1 MFLGAAVLAFAM
13 QAQSSEALSPPEEA
27 AALHFVQALTSSEIR
42 TFIPFAADPDA
53 LAGDSWIGIR
63 NFFGS
68 YNCISVGSYRAW
80 READCLVIEV
90 DGNGRLRNARHS
102 PRPIPRLWYLRVDR
116 AGGMTGAGS
125 EADFAA
131 EALVRAAD
139 DDARRAVLDRHDT
152 IVPEIAHAISAQ
164 SARTDSARLS
174 PAAMFLLERSQVS
187 NDPVTETYA
196 WCTLARLAFVRREW
210 AEGTRLGEAARAASR
225 RVDSC
230 DLAAYADF
238 VSATSGDESDYERQ
252 RILLEPLILQ
262 ADVLEEPMPALRAIN
277 TRAGNAFYVTDYG
290 TVYRY
295 LQTLLELSI
304 RYEWPEGE
312 LLARHGLARVKDAL
326 SENAEGIEA
335 EMQVAKL
342 AHRLMNREFEARAC
356 NIIGSLLMHGLN
368 EPDVN
373 PERGIPWFRRA
384 LAIVPK
390 SLPLAEVYEI
400 NLGSALVGA
409 GRLNEAEPL
418 LQSSMKRGTTGS
430 VINRLVFAEKLRH
443 AQGRYSEA
451 MDFARQGIAIGTS
464 LYVIWELKADLGN
477 LLIECGDVEAGI
489 EALRES
495 LDLIETRRA
504 LSTSN
509 GMIRAGYFATRLWVY
524 ASLLDVLVDQHRFDE
539 ALAVAERMKA
549 RSLDDIYSDDN
560 PRLALT
566 DAEKKTQREL
576 NQRIV
581 DLNRTVITSQAPAEA
596 TARKQLRAA
605 RADLEQFNSE
615 LAVRHSQ
622 NVAVQAAGNSADP
635 AASWHGAPVIEYV
648 ALPDSI
654 VAFVVRDG
662 KVHGR
667 RLPARA
673 AIARRAESLLRR
685 IEQRNLAFDDDARKL
700 YDALLA
706 PLADLLPRGNAL
718 NIVPDDFLW
727 RIPFEVLR
735 TPAHQYAGEKYAI
748 SYAPS
753 FTMLSLARNR
763 RPSASPRFLLALGDP
778 TLASS
783 TTRKAS
789 THRDLSL
796 GPLPDAAREVRAL
809 AGLYGAA
816 HSTVLTGAAATESRL
831 KKLIGDYR
839 IVHLAAH
846 GIAEDAAPLYSA
858 VVLATATGDPDDGL
872 LEMREMSELH
882 LHADLVVLS
891 SCDTARGAL
900 YAGEGVI
907 GMSWALL
914 ASGCPTTVVSQWK
927 APSRATSKLMIEFHR
942 RLLAG
947 DSKAEA
953 MRRAKMSLMRQ
964 AGYKHPLYWA
974 PFVIVGDGMSGLQMR

>member
-1 MFLGAAVLAFAM
+1 MTGPMFLGAAVLAFTI
-13 QAQSSEALSPPEEA
+13 QAQSSAALSPTDEA

-42 TFIPFAADPDA
+42 TFIPFAADPDE
-53 LAGDSWIGIR
+53 LAGDSWAGIR

-80 READCLVIEV
+80 REAEWLVIEV
-90 DGNGRLRNARHS
+90 DGDGRLRNARHS
-102 PRPIPRLWYLRVDR
+102 PRSIPRLWYLRVDR
-116 AGGMTGAGS
+116 AGRMTGVWS

-131 EALVRAAD
+131 EELVRAAD
-139 DDARRAVLDRHDT
+139 DDARRAVIDRHDT
-152 IVPEIAHAISAQ
+152 MVPEIARAISAQ
-164 SARTDSARLS
+164 AVRNDGARLN

-196 WCTLARLAFVRREW
+196 WCALARLAFVRREW
-210 AEGTRLGEAARAASR
+210 AEGARLGEAARAAAR

-230 DLAAYADF
+230 ELAAYADF
-238 VSATSGDESDYERQ
+238 VSATSGDESDYERH

-262 ADVLEEPMPALRAIN
+262 ADVLEEPMPALRALN
-277 TRAGNAFYVTDYG
+277 TRAGDAYYVADYG

-295 LQTLLELSI
+295 LQTLLELSMKF
-304 RYEWPEGE
+304 EWPEGE
-312 LLARHGLARVKDAL
+312 LLARHGMGRVKESLNEDA
-326 SENAEGIEA
+326 ETIAA
-335 EMQVAKL
+335 EMQVATL
-342 AHRLMNREFEARAC
+342 AHRLMNKEFEARAC
-356 NIIGSLLMHGLN
+356 NIIGVTLSRSQ
-368 EPDVN
+368 V
-373 PERGIPWFRRA
+373 PERGIPWYRRA
-384 LAIVPK
+384 LAVVPK
-390 SLPLAEVYEI
+390 SLALAEIYEI
-400 NLGSALVGA
+400 SLGSALLAA

-418 LQSSMKRGTTGS
+418 MQSSMKRGATGF
-430 VINRLVFAEKLRH
+430 VVNRLMFAEKLRR

-451 MDFARQGIAIGTS
+451 MALARKGSAIGTS

-477 LLIECGDVEAGI
+477 MLIECGDVEAGI
-489 EALRES
+489 EALLES

-509 GMIRAGYFATRLWVY
+509 SMIRAGYFATRLWVY
-524 ASLLDVLVDQHRFDE
+524 ASLLDVLVDQHRFEE

-581 DLNRTVITSQAPAEA
+581 DLNRTIITSQPPAEA
-596 TARKQLRAA
+596 AARKQLRAA
-605 RADLEQFNSE
+605 RADLEQFTSE

-648 ALPDSI
+648 ALLDSI

-662 KVHGR
+662 KVQGR

-673 AIARRAESLLRR
+673 AIARRAESLLHR
-685 IEQRNLAFDDDARKL
+685 IEQRDLAFDDDARKL

-735 TPAHQYAGEKYAI
+735 TPAHRFAGEKYAI

-763 RPSASPRFLLALGDP
+763 RPDVSPHFLLALGNP

-789 THRDLSL
+789 SHRDLSL

-858 VVLATATGDPDDGL
+858 VVLATAANDPDDGL

-953 MRRAKMSLMRQ
+953 MRKAKMSLMRQ
-964 AGYKHPLYWA
+964 AEYRHPLYWA
-974 PFVIVGDGMSGLQMR
+974 PFVIVGDGMSGLQVR